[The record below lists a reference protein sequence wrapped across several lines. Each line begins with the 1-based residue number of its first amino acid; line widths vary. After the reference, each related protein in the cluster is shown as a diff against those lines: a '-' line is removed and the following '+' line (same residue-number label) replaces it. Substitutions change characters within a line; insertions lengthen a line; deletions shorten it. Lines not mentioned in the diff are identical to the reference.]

1 MTKND
6 NSEKIDKALT
16 KRVEQI
22 LPDKIGLKNL
32 MQKRKIRV
40 YLGIDPTGRRLHLG
54 HVIPLKKL
62 QDFADLGHEV
72 ILVVGTGTV
81 LAGDPSQ
88 RDAARPKILEKEIK
102 ENIKN
107 WKKQVGN
114 ILNFSKVKIKYNG
127 DWLLKLRLKE
137 VIDIASNISASRLFQ
152 RDMFKKRLE
161 AGNVV
166 WMHEVLYPILQGYDS
181 VFMDIDL
188 EIGGSDQVFNMLV
201 GRELQQKMRKKEKFV
216 LTCPMILGTDGKTM
230 SKSSGNCIWIDDSPK
245 EKFGKVMSISDKL
258 IIPYLETLTDLDSE
272 KVKQYKEDL
281 DSNKLN
287 PKDVKK
293 ELAFEIVKTYNSLKE
308 AKIAKEEFEKIFEEK
323 KLPSIIKE
331 FTLSGKINI
340 LDLLIKTELTS
351 SKSEAKRLVVQK
363 GVRIN
368 EVIWDDWK
376 KDVDVKK
383 GMVIS
388 VGKRNFA
395 KIKYI

>member
-1 MTKND
+1 MVKKD
-6 NSEKIDKALT
+6 NSIKIDKVLT
-16 KRVEQI
+16 KRVEQV
-22 LPDKIGLKNL
+22 LPNKTDLKRL

-40 YLGIDPTGRRLHLG
+40 YLGVDPTGRRLHLG
-54 HVIPLKKL
+54 HVIPLRKL
-62 QDFADLGHEV
+62 QEFADLGHEA

-88 RDAARPKILEKEIK
+88 RDSSRPKILEKETK

-114 ILNFSKVKIKYNG
+114 ILDFSKVKIKYNG
-127 DWLLKLRLKE
+127 DWLLKLGLKE
-137 VIDIASNISASRLFQ
+137 IINIASNISAARLFQ
-152 RDMFKKRLE
+152 RDMFQKRLE

-181 VFMDIDL
+181 VFMDVDL

-201 GRELQQKMRKKEKFV
+201 GRELQQKMKKKEKFV

-258 IIPYLETLTDLDSE
+258 IIPYLEVLTDLTSE
-272 KVKQYKEDL
+272 KIKQYKDGL
-281 DSNKLN
+281 ASGKLN
-287 PKDVKK
+287 PKDIKK
-293 ELAFEIVKTYNSLKE
+293 ELAFEIVKIYNSLVE
-308 AKIAKEEFEKIFEEK
+308 AKKAQEEFEKVFEEK
-323 KLPSIIKE
+323 KLPSKIQE
-331 FTLSGKINI
+331 FAISGRINI
-340 LDLLIKTELTS
+340 LDLLVKTKLTS

-368 EVIWDDWK
+368 EKIWDDWK
-376 KDVDVKK
+376 TEVDIKK
-383 GMVIS
+383 GMVIN
-388 VGKRNFA
+388 VGKRKFA
-395 KIKYI
+395 KIK

>member
-1 MTKND
+1 MVKKD
-6 NSEKIDKALT
+6 NSIKIDKVLT
-16 KRVEQI
+16 KRVEQV
-22 LPDKIGLKNL
+22 LPNKTDLKRL

-40 YLGIDPTGRRLHLG
+40 YLGVDPTGRRLHLG
-54 HVIPLKKL
+54 HVIPLRKL
-62 QDFADLGHEV
+62 QEFADLGHEA

-88 RDAARPKILEKEIK
+88 RDSSRPKILEKETK

-114 ILNFSKVKIKYNG
+114 ILDFSKVKIKYNG
-127 DWLLKLRLKE
+127 DWLLKLGLKE
-137 VIDIASNISASRLFQ
+137 IINIASNISAARLFQ
-152 RDMFKKRLE
+152 RDMFQKRLE

-181 VFMDIDL
+181 VFMDVDL

-201 GRELQQKMRKKEKFV
+201 GRELQQKMKKKEKFV

-258 IIPYLETLTDLDSE
+258 IIPYLEVLTDLTSE
-272 KVKQYKEDL
+272 KIKQYKDGL
-281 DSNKLN
+281 ASGKLN

-293 ELAFEIVKTYNSLKE
+293 ELAFEIVKIYNSLVE
-308 AKIAKEEFEKIFEEK
+308 AKKAQEEFEKVFEEK
-323 KLPSIIKE
+323 KLPSKIQE
-331 FTLSGKINI
+331 FAISGRINI
-340 LDLLIKTELTS
+340 LDLLVKTKLTS

-368 EVIWDDWK
+368 EKIWDDWK
-376 KDVDVKK
+376 TEVDIKK
-383 GMVIS
+383 GMVIN
-388 VGKRNFA
+388 VGKRKFA
-395 KIKYI
+395 KIK